1 MPEQN
6 DAFLG
11 PWPITESH
19 FVKITPGM
27 VKITMEHM
35 KNNYIFT

>member
-6 DAFLG
+6 DVFLG